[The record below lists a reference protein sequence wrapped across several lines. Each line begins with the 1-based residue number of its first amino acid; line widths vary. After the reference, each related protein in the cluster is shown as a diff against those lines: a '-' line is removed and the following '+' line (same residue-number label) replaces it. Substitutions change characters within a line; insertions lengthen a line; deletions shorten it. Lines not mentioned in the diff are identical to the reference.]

1 MTREWHRT
9 TYFLLV
15 DLRSTDKATGKQLMS
30 SMSQQMKILIQ
41 GDRSEGQLASSVSY
55 EHLRSTARDA
65 ININPFCLSVCLS
78 VCLYTCSLSLQVTD
92 FPVETKS
99 SMGNNDQV
107 CSLGYN
113 ILSFFCFT
121 CEATVVAKLF
131 QRMETIVFSCS
142 CPRSVIKGI
151 KDLTFC
157 HHLLTFMP
165 FQKYFMPFR
174 KHKRWLSSLH
184 FFIQYK

>member
-78 VCLYTCSLSLQVTD
+78 LHLFFTSATD
-92 FPVETKS
+92 FPVETRS
-99 SMGNNDQV
+99 SMGSNDQV
-107 CSLGYN
+107 CNLGYN
-113 ILSFFCFT
+113 MISIFCCFT

-131 QRMETIVFSCS
+131 QRTETIVFSCS